1 MVAGEGEG
9 RGRTVFFVSGGSE
22 INHINEIS
30 RFPARPSRATH
41 TERPRARAPSH
52 TRTLTPPPPRAQPAM
67 EAPTFDH
74 ALLVSVASGL
84 GRWTEGAG
92 GGAPVYVKDED
103 CVGEWGWN

>member
-1 MVAGEGEG
+1 MAK
-9 RGRTVFFVSGGSE
+9 
-22 INHINEIS
+22 
-30 RFPARPSRATH
+30 
-41 TERPRARAPSH
+41 
-52 TRTLTPPPPRAQPAM
+52 TRTPAELKASKAEAKAARKAASKQRRAQLWQAFQMQRKEDKRLLPYMIGGFLA
-67 EAPTFDH
+67 

>member
-1 MVAGEGEG
+1 
-9 RGRTVFFVSGGSE
+9 
-22 INHINEIS
+22 
-30 RFPARPSRATH
+30 
-41 TERPRARAPSH
+41 
-52 TRTLTPPPPRAQPAM
+52 M

-103 CVGEWGWN
+103 CVGEWGGN